1 MINRICGYLY
11 AYIIV
16 MSRTAGSNQ
25 CKITSLSVTFQ
36 MISKRKN
43 SPAWDR
49 TLWKKPWN
57 KIFKCRNYSLSRKS
71 PKQTRKKPKIEFS
84 IDSSISPN
92 DRDLYSKWDFVEIV
106 FRYTFWIWC
115 FSTSLWIGEK
125 KENNGKCYVA
135 QTAYIHE
142 KLKIESQAHKFNRLL
157 QAKQMQ
163 QRIVNKM

>member
-1 MINRICGYLY
+1 MPKLKL
-11 AYIIV
+11 V
-16 MSRTAGSNQ
+16 L
-25 CKITSLSVTFQ
+25 KIAKT
-36 MISKRKN
+36 N
-43 SPAWDR
+43 E
-49 TLWKKPWN
+49 KKD
-57 KIFKCRNYSLSRKS
+57 KM
-71 PKQTRKKPKIEFS
+71 EFS

-92 DRDLYSKWDFVEIV
+92 DRNLYSKWDFVEIV

-135 QTAYIHE
+135 QIAYIHE

-163 QRIVNKM
+163 QRIVSKM